1 MDGRT
6 NDDGRQVM
14 AEVHLAL
21 RPGELKM
28 TGSCRSFEI
37 IDIDQILRIEY
48 IHLYL
53 IECKITKMKHKLWE
67 WLKIEYLYTN
77 PLLSPSYKRLS
88 LSG

>member
-1 MDGRT
+1 
-6 NDDGRQVM
+6 M

-53 IECKITKMKHKLWE
+53 IECKITRMKHKLWE